1 MITFNCESCKST
13 LADSKDTNE
22 VGNGYNKPHVIIR
35 ISIVNQDANMYN
47 AKKKDFCCFIK

>member
-22 VGNGYNKPHVIIR
+22 VGNGYNVIIR